1 LPVTPFHFGPGLA
14 LKGAAAPVFS
24 WTAFAVATV
33 LIDCES
39 LYYLIRQEYPV
50 HRFLHS
56 LVGASLV
63 GLIAALA
70 CHAFFHV
77 RSAREPRA
85 WGRTARSDVRGERAG
100 LGMLLGG
107 FAGGLS
113 HPVLDG
119 IMHRDVRPF
128 MPWSDRNPFL
138 GLVSETTLHLAC
150 VGAALA
156 GVAGLACWRAATR
169 AARPEQAR
177 VDRC

>member
-1 LPVTPFHFGPGLA
+1 MPVTPFHFGPGLA

-63 GLIAALA
+63 GLIAAAA
-70 CHAFFHV
+70 CHAFLRV
-77 RSAREPRA
+77 LSARAPQLLA
-85 WGRTARSDVRGERAG
+85 PGGGASSAVRGERAG
-100 LGMLLGG
+100 LGALLGG
-107 FAGGLS
+107 LAGGLS

-119 IMHRDVRPF
+119 IMHPDVRPF

-138 GLVSETTLHLAC
+138 GLVSETMLHLTC
-150 VGAALA
+150 VVAALI
-156 GVAGLACWRAATR
+156 GLAGLAFWRAATR
-169 AARPEQAR
+169 GALPER
-177 VDRC
+177 GS

>member
-14 LKGAAAPVFS
+14 LKGAAAPAFS
-24 WTAFAVATV
+24 WIAFALATV

-63 GLIAALA
+63 GLTAALA
-70 CHAFFHV
+70 CHVAV
-77 RSAREPRA
+77 RVLKSRAPRLRA
-85 WGRTARSDVRGERAG
+85 PGERVDAAARGERAA
-100 LGMLLGG
+100 LGALLGG
-107 FAGGLS
+107 LAGGLS

-119 IMHRDVRPF
+119 VMHPDVRPF

-138 GLVSETTLHLAC
+138 GLMSETALHLGC
-150 VGAALA
+150 VVAALA
-156 GVAGLACWRAATR
+156 GVAGLALWRAAAR
-169 AARPEQAR
+169 AREPER
-177 VDRC
+177 GSC